1 MKAQNLSRRSFVG
14 GLAAALGYFGSR
26 EEVIAQQRGGRGS
39 APGQRGAANGDAK
52 PKLPAVKLNNNENPY
67 GIAESVKQAMNDSFK
82 YGHLY
87 GAPDGGLNDALL
99 AYHPGIKAENILLGS
114 GSGEILH
121 LAGTAFLLDVGK
133 VAVGVEP
140 TYADVFSQAT
150 RINARSIHVPLRSD
164 YNQDIP
170 ELIKTVR
177 RHHRDVGLVYIC
189 NPNNPTGLIVSKQ
202 EIKQLL
208 DGIPDD
214 VPVLIDE
221 AYHHFVDNPNY
232 ETSIPYVLEG
242 RSVIVARTF
251 SKIGALA
258 GMRLGYAL
266 ARPDLLA
273 EMRKFQSGSL
283 NVAVRF
289 AGAVVLKDTVTA
301 EKVKRL
307 NIETRTKAMADL
319 KNLGYD
325 TISSDANFFMV
336 HVKRDVPGVI
346 EDFRKKDIGV
356 GRPFPPM
363 TQHLRVSVGTPEE
376 MGKFL
381 AAFKE
386 IFTAAKPTAAAG

>member
-1 MKAQNLSRRSFVG
+1 MTALNGGNHMKVQNLSRRSFVG
-14 GLAAALGYFGSR
+14 GLAAAIGYFGSR
-26 EEVIAQQRGGRGS
+26 EEVSAQQRGNRG
-39 APGQRGAANGDAK
+39 GAAGQAGAAADAK
-52 PKLPAVKLNNNENPY
+52 PKLPAVKINNNENPY

-121 LAGTAFLLDVGK
+121 LAGTAFLLDPGK
-133 VAVGVEP
+133 TAVGVEP

-150 RINARSIHVPLRSD
+150 RIKARSIHVPLLADHS
-164 YNQDIP
+164 QDIP
-170 ELIKTVR
+170 ALIKTVHQ
-177 RHHRDVGLVYIC
+177 HHRDVGLVYIC
-189 NPNNPTGLIVSKQ
+189 NPNNPTGMIVPKQ
-202 EIKQLL
+202 QIRQLL
-208 DGIPDD
+208 DALPED

-232 ETSIPYVLEG
+232 ESSIPYVLEG

-273 EMRKFQSGSL
+273 EMRTFQSGSL

-325 TISSDANFFMV
+325 T
-336 HVKRDVPGVI
+336 
-346 EDFRKKDIGV
+346 
-356 GRPFPPM
+356 
-363 TQHLRVSVGTPEE
+363 
-376 MGKFL
+376 
-381 AAFKE
+381 
-386 IFTAAKPTAAAG
+386 